1 MYYFKVRG
9 VLCKGML
16 SPLWN
21 KQDSSRRK
29 ASSRLLPDLH
39 SLPRPEPC
47 STRGMQLYHHRLKRI
62 TTNKHWITT
71 KKKKPHTC
79 AVSSIFRYCFFW
91 RAAKAPSPTGD
102 KRDTGCLRALTGNA
116 VEPSGSH
123 TGSLTQQRESHAA
136 SHTWLFPLKG
146 KEWQMRA
153 LGAHVV
159 REEGLHREKP
169 AVKKLLHG
177 CSSSSGLTKWMP
189 ASSGGNKEMGFRA
202 VLLGQTHA

>member
-71 KKKKPHTC
+71 KKKKPTP
-79 AVSSIFRYCFFW
+79 VSFPAFLDIAFFGEPQK
-91 RAAKAPSPTGD
+91 RPRPQVISAA
-102 KRDTGCLRALTGNA
+102 L
-116 VEPSGSH
+116 
-123 TGSLTQQRESHAA
+123 AA
-136 SHTWLFPLKG
+136 SERWQETLWNLPEATQGPSRSRGNHMQPLTLGFFHSKAKNG
-146 KEWQMRA
+146 KCGPWEHMWWEKK
-153 LGAHVV
+153 VYT
-159 REEGLHREKP
+159 EKP
-169 AVKKLLHG
+169 AVKKLL
-177 CSSSSGLTKWMP
+177 LQQQLWANKMD
-189 ASSGGNKEMGFRA
+189 AS
-202 VLLGQTHA
+202 LLWRQ